1 MIRRYGSNTTEEEAL
16 LDTAYCD
23 HYSQGSGDGA
33 DNSLSPLSNNK
44 RRTKKRKNSNNNGSC
59 LSTISKYTLLP
70 LLLLTITS
78 LYYSYQLQH
87 ELTTLST
94 KLSTATNNISQL
106 STTTQ
111 KHNQLL
117 SNITSTLTN
126 HSSVISHFANSVSNN
141 DVLIKLKQLE
151 QDEMEREQ
159 RVTKEMEQTKHE
171 IESVLNLTK
180 MEIDE
185 TVG

>member
-1 MIRRYGSNTTEEEAL
+1 MIQRYGSNATEEEAL

-23 HYSQGSGDGA
+23 HYSQGSVEDDDAGS
-33 DNSLSPLSNNK
+33 NLSHNK
-44 RRTKKRKNSNNNGSC
+44 RRTKKKNTKTNGSC
-59 LSTISKYTLLP
+59 LSTLSKYTLLP
-70 LLLLTITS
+70 LLILTITS

-87 ELTTLST
+87 ELTTLSS

-111 KHNQLL
+111 KHIQLL
-117 SNITSTLTN
+117 SNINTTLTN

-141 DVLIKLKQLE
+141 DVLLKLKQLE
-151 QDEMEREQ
+151 DDEMEREQ
-159 RVTKEMEQTKHE
+159 RVTLEMEQTKLE

>member
-1 MIRRYGSNTTEEEAL
+1 MMIRRYGSNTTEEEAL

-23 HYSQGSGDGA
+23 HYSQGSGEE
-33 DNSLSPLSNNK
+33 SPLSNSNNK
-44 RRTKKRKNSNNNGSC
+44 RRSKKKNSNGSC
-59 LSTISKYTLLP
+59 LTTISKYILLP
-70 LLLLTITS
+70 LLILTITS

-94 KLSTATNNISQL
+94 KLSTATSNISQL
-106 STTTQ
+106 STTTK

-117 SNITSTLTN
+117 SNINTTLTN

-151 QDEMEREQ
+151 NDEMEREQ
-159 RVTKEMEQTKHE
+159 RVTKEMEHTKYE

>member
-1 MIRRYGSNTTEEEAL
+1 MMIRRYGSNTTEEEAL

-23 HYSQGSGDGA
+23 HYSQDGSGGA
-33 DNSLSPLSNNK
+33 DNSPTLSNNK
-44 RRTKKRKNSNNNGSC
+44 RRSKKKNTKTNGSC
-59 LSTISKYTLLP
+59 LTTISKYTLLP

-94 KLSTATNNISQL
+94 KLSTATSNISQL

-117 SNITSTLTN
+117 SNINTTLTN

-141 DVLIKLKQLE
+141 DVLLKLKQLE
-151 QDEMEREQ
+151 DDEMEREQ
-159 RVTKEMEQTKHE
+159 RVTLEMQQTKYE

>member
-23 HYSQGSGDGA
+23 HYSQGSGGEE
-33 DNSLSPLSNNK
+33 SPLSNSNNK
-44 RRTKKRKNSNNNGSC
+44 RRTKKKNTKTNGSC
-59 LSTISKYTLLP
+59 LTTLSKYILLP
-70 LLLLTITS
+70 LLILTITS

-94 KLSTATNNISQL
+94 KLSTATSNISQL

-117 SNITSTLTN
+117 SNINTTLTN

-141 DVLIKLKQLE
+141 DVLLKLKQLE
-151 QDEMEREQ
+151 DDEMEREQ

-180 MEIDE
+180 KEIDE

>member
-23 HYSQGSGDGA
+23 HYSQDGSGGEE
-33 DNSLSPLSNNK
+33 SPLSNSNNK
-44 RRTKKRKNSNNNGSC
+44 RRTKKKNTKTNGSC
-59 LSTISKYTLLP
+59 LTTISKYILPP
-70 LLLLTITS
+70 LLILTITS

-94 KLSTATNNISQL
+94 KLSKATSNISQL
-106 STTTQ
+106 SSTTSQHT
-111 KHNQLL
+111 KLL
-117 SNITSTLTN
+117 SNINTTLTN

-141 DVLIKLKQLE
+141 DVLLKLKQLE
-151 QDEMEREQ
+151 DDEMEREQ
-159 RVTKEMEQTKHE
+159 RVTLEMEQTKYE

>member
-23 HYSQGSGDGA
+23 HYSQGSGEE
-33 DNSLSPLSNNK
+33 SPLSNSNNK
-44 RRTKKRKNSNNNGSC
+44 HRSKKKKNSNNGSC
-59 LSTISKYTLLP
+59 LSTLSKYILLP
-70 LLLLTITS
+70 LLILTITS

-87 ELTTLST
+87 ELTTLSS

-111 KHNQLL
+111 QHTKLL
-117 SNITSTLTN
+117 SNINTTLTN

-141 DVLIKLKQLE
+141 DVLLKLKQLE
-151 QDEMEREQ
+151 DDEMEREQ
-159 RVTKEMEQTKHE
+159 RVTLEMQQTKYE
-171 IESVLNLTK
+171 IEHVLNLTK